1 MSEMEQ
7 HPSFRRRMAMG
18 LLKTFAETVLKLA
31 AAGLAIWL
39 FLTFG
44 VKHHG

>member
-7 HPSFRRRMAMG
+7 HPIFRRRMAVG
-18 LLKTFAETVLKLA
+18 LLKTLVESLFKLA
-31 AAGLAIWL
+31 GAALAIWL